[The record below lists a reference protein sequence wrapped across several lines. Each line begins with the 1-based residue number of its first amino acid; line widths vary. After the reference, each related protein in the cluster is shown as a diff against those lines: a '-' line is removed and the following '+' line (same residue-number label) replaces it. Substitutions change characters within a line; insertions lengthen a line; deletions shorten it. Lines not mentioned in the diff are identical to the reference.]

1 MHLPLSTICSL
12 APAMLVIPAF
22 FSSANLLNN
31 EDDKM
36 KEEGQEEQEG
46 GLFKMSLK

>member
-12 APAMLVIPAF
+12 ATALLVIPAF
-22 FSSANLLNN
+22 FSSANLLN
-31 EDDKM
+31 